1 MKSLRI
7 LAVSAAVLA
16 ASSAF
21 AADQTVVTEEGVG
34 TFSFFKPA
42 YVRAEAGT
50 TGYGGAIGYSIN
62 PHYGLTL
69 GYNEGE
75 LSYNGDIGDKDVDWD
90 TDFDMKNGYVTATYR
105 PFAGNFGI
113 DFGTYYQDN
122 EIRADANPRNDGKQ
136 GIYRID
142 NSNFDAEKVG
152 KVTGKVNF
160 RNEIAPFLGI
170 SYSPAITDRFGLFG
184 QIGAI
189 WQGKPEA
196 TLKAQNNVVEVDA
209 NGLPVLGGKTVN
221 QALAAET
228 ADIEGDNQYEFLPVV
243 KLGLQVRF

>member
-16 ASSAF
+16 AGSTF

-42 YVRAEAGT
+42 SVRAEAGT
-50 TGYGGAIGYSIN
+50 TGYGGAITYGIN
-62 PHYGLTL
+62 PHYGVSL

-75 LSYNGDIGDKDVDWD
+75 LSYNGDIGNKDVDWD

-122 EIRADANPRNDGKQ
+122 EIRADAKPTAGGTFRVDGQ
-136 GIYRID
+136 DYSSTGTSI
-142 NSNFDAEKVG
+142 SG
-152 KVTGKVNF
+152 KVTF

-184 QIGAI
+184 QLGAI
-189 WQGKPEA
+189 WQGKPNA
-196 TLKAQNNVVEVDA
+196 DLVAKGVNA
-209 NGLPVLGGKTVN
+209 NIPNPTTGKTLN
-221 QALAAET
+221 DALAAEK